1 MKAARPRTPL
11 RLKGMLFALSIASM
25 ATQAGSAPL
34 PLRAAHAVRAAHA
47 IAVSVSLPGG
57 LEPPAALASLLRRPP
72 VSGSW
77 ALLFAGLTGI
87 LAIGRRRLSA
97 LGSLSFDPQRLR
109 RR

>member
-1 MKAARPRTPL
+1 MKPARPRTPL
-11 RLKGMLFALSIASM
+11 PLKGMLFALSLASM

-34 PLRAAHAVRAAHA
+34 PLGAAQAPRAAQA
-47 IAVSVSLPGG
+47 IAVSVPLPGG
-57 LEPPAALASLLRRPP
+57 LEPPAAIATLLRGPP